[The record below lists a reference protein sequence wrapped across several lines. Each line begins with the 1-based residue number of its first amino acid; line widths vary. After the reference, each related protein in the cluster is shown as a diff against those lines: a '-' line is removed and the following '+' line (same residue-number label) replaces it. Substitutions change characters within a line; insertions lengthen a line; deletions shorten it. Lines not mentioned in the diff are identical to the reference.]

1 MNTPNRFLFLVSI
14 VFLVG
19 FLVFILPIL
28 NLGMGF
34 AMQLLNQ
41 SYLTAENLPLLLTNP
56 PTLLILFLSLFLI
69 SSFLLFQLITMIHCC
84 NSDKVQKKPNILSL
98 LRKGL
103 RKTIHCITAK
113 NLALPFLALLL
124 FLFMNLPLL
133 LVVTCSAKFDLPDGA
148 SDAVFLKMLLLLIY
162 SLLGFI
168 AFRGI
173 FAVHFCINEHQD
185 FQNSF
190 ELSKSLLR
198 GRSIRTAIILILYN
212 LGLIVGFYFL
222 YYTILFIVAVFV
234 FLFAEKS
241 MVITVFLSIYPRIN
255 RSLIAFFPMIAFFT
269 NINLIT
275 ALYTRYHN
283 EDFKDILTENIHQP
297 PKNILPKKPK
307 HKRTVNAFLLFVII
321 TGFINFYITARNGSF
336 YLADTLS
343 GILISSHRGN
353 SHVAPENT
361 LPALENAIIAGSDYA
376 EIDIRQT
383 KDGSL
388 VLLHDKSLLRTAGLD
403 ENIWTLNLI
412 DLMQL
417 DAGSW
422 FGKEYVKT
430 RIPTLEEALIF
441 CKGRIQLN
449 IEIKADTKGNRI
461 EERLV
466 ALIDNYDYEH
476 QCLIS
481 SSNYHTLVKIKQ
493 LNHNLKTGLVM
504 STAYGNF
511 YNKEYVDFFSIRS
524 RYINREVVESA
535 HRVGKE
541 VHAWTVNKVKEIDRM
556 KSIGVDCIITDNPT
570 LAREILMQDDTSKT
584 FLELLRRML
593 GNNSFYSLLPN

>member
-1 MNTPNRFLFLVSI
+1 
-14 VFLVG
+14 
-19 FLVFILPIL
+19 
-28 NLGMGF
+28 
-34 AMQLLNQ
+34 
-41 SYLTAENLPLLLTNP
+41 
-56 PTLLILFLSLFLI
+56 
-69 SSFLLFQLITMIHCC
+69 
-84 NSDKVQKKPNILSL
+84 
-98 LRKGL
+98 
-103 RKTIHCITAK
+103 
-113 NLALPFLALLL
+113 
-124 FLFMNLPLL
+124 
-133 LVVTCSAKFDLPDGA
+133 
-148 SDAVFLKMLLLLIY
+148 
-162 SLLGFI
+162 
-168 AFRGI
+168 
-173 FAVHFCINEHQD
+173 
-185 FQNSF
+185 
-190 ELSKSLLR
+190 
-198 GRSIRTAIILILYN
+198 
-212 LGLIVGFYFL
+212 
-222 YYTILFIVAVFV
+222 
-234 FLFAEKS
+234 
-241 MVITVFLSIYPRIN
+241 
-255 RSLIAFFPMIAFFT
+255 
-269 NINLIT
+269 
-275 ALYTRYHN
+275 
-283 EDFKDILTENIHQP
+283 
-297 PKNILPKKPK
+297 
-307 HKRTVNAFLLFVII
+307 
-321 TGFINFYITARNGSF
+321 
-336 YLADTLS
+336 
-343 GILISSHRGN
+343 
-353 SHVAPENT
+353 VAPENT

-422 FGKEYVKT
+422 FGTEYVKT

-449 IEIKADTKGNRI
+449 IEIKADTKGNRV

-466 ALIDNYDYEH
+466 ALIDKYDYEH

-481 SSNYHTLVKIKQ
+481 SSNYDTLVKIKQ
-493 LNHNLKTGLVM
+493 LNLDLKTGLVM
-504 STAYGNF
+504 TSAYGNF